1 MKKANP
7 PVKQQHW
14 RDGSVSVDEKDIMT
28 ARELATHASDIAHLQ
43 NDMDKLVASVA
54 AMQKTLSDIEKTLS
68 EAKGGW
74 KVLMLVG
81 GASSVV
87 GAGLV
92 QIVNWYASGK

>member
-1 MKKANP
+1 M
-7 PVKQQHW
+7 
-14 RDGSVSVDEKDIMT
+14 DEKDIMT

-92 QIVNWYASGK
+92 QLINWYAGGK

>member
-1 MKKANP
+1 MKKENP
-7 PVKQQHW
+7 PVKPLHW

-54 AMQKTLSDIEKTLS
+54 AMQKTLSEIEKTLS

-92 QIVNWYASGK
+92 QLINWYAGGK

>member
-1 MKKANP
+1 MSDAI
-7 PVKQQHW
+7 Q
-14 RDGSVSVDEKDIMT
+14 T
-28 ARELATHASDIAHLQ
+28 ARELATHASDIKHLQ
-43 NDMDKLVASVA
+43 DDMDKMLDNMKTIQVTLA
-54 AMQKTLSDIEKTLS
+54 AIDKTLS

-92 QIVNWYASGK
+92 QLVNWYAGGK

>member
-1 MKKANP
+1 M
-7 PVKQQHW
+7 
-14 RDGSVSVDEKDIMT
+14 DEKDIMT

-54 AMQKTLSDIEKTLS
+54 AMQKTLSEIEKTLS

-74 KVLMLVG
+74 KMLMLVG

-92 QIVNWYASGK
+92 QLINWYAGGK